1 MPKAGPL
8 IFDHLNTTQSA
19 MQEACTFAVEEIWR
33 VAARPDAA
41 VFGVPGENRGSGTR
55 SLGFRCAEKTG

>member
-1 MPKAGPL
+1 
-8 IFDHLNTTQSA
+8 